1 MDGTPFIRG
10 SRPWPRSSAHPAGP
24 PSPASLGFPLSTS
37 RVGGKT
43 GTAEVIVD
51 GRDALH
57 SWFAAMAPADDPE
70 YVVVAVVEEGGHG
83 SEVAAPIVRRVLEG
97 LLDLTP
103 SEFHVSGEAT
113 D

>member
-1 MDGTPFIRG
+1 
-10 SRPWPRSSAHPAGP
+10 
-24 PSPASLGFPLSTS
+24 
-37 RVGGKT
+37 
-43 GTAEVIVD
+43 VIVD

-70 YVVVAVVEEGGHG
+70 YVVAAVIEEGGHG

-103 SEFHVSGEAT
+103 GEFQISGQAE